1 MEPFW
6 TREPWASGLSWAR
19 LRLSESSTWVGFAT
33 IAVVLGSDPMQAHGL
48 AQAVSLI
55 IGGGLVTMGPGG
67 GRGDTG
73 RGDDA

>member
-6 TREPWASGLSWAR
+6 TQEPWASALSWAR

-48 AQAVSLI
+48 AQAISLI
-55 IGGGLVTMGPGG
+55 IGGGLVTLGPDGK
-67 GRGDTG
+67 